1 MNNMLPTPYQQFI
14 HKSRYARWLDDEQ
27 RRENWDE
34 TVERYLQFMVD
45 HVKEKHDFDM
55 EVMCPGDISKLRQA
69 ILSQDI
75 MPSMRAMM
83 TAGPALARDN
93 ICGYN
98 CSYIPV
104 DSPRAFDECM
114 YILMCG
120 TGVGFS
126 VERENVD
133 KLPVISDGMQST
145 DTVIK
150 VGDSKPGWAK
160 ALRELIA
167 LLYAGH
173 IPKWDLSDVRPSGA
187 RLKTMGGRASG
198 PGPLE
203 DLFNF
208 AVQLFIKAQGRRLF
222 PIECHDLMCKVG
234 EVVVVGG
241 VRRSA
246 LISLSNLNDDQM
258 AHAKSGAWW
267 ENEGQ
272 RALANNSVAYK
283 GKPEMGTFM
292 REWVSLYESKSGER
306 GLFNRQAAVKQAA
319 RNGRR
324 KVHDRPLLDDT
335 DSQYVV
341 HPHRTDESFIQ
352 FGTNPC
358 SEIILRPYQ
367 FCNLSEVVVRDY
379 DTLEDLKEKVHLA
392 TILGTLQSTLTDFKY
407 LRKIWKTNTEEERL
421 LGVSLTGIMDHHVL
435 SKNVDSARWLEE
447 MKRVAV
453 DTNWDLATNGLGI
466 PQSAAITCVKPSGT
480 VSQLVDAASGIH
492 ARHSK
497 HYIRTVR
504 GDNKDPLTQ
513 FLKEQGVYNEP
524 DVTKPDNTTVFSFA
538 MESPDGA
545 VTRNDL
551 TAIEQLELWKT
562 YAVHWCEHK
571 PSVTITVKEDE
582 WMDVGAWVYENFDV
596 ASGVSFLPHSDH
608 TYQQAP
614 YQDIERED
622 YMEWQQAYG
631 YLNIDWQALS
641 EYEREDNTSGSRE
654 LACTAGVCE
663 VVDLNAA

>member
-1 MNNMLPTPYQQFI
+1 VDNMLPTPYQQFI
-14 HKSRYARWLDDEQ
+14 HKSRYARWLEDKQ
-27 RRENWDE
+27 RREDWSE
-34 TVERYLQFMVD
+34 TVDRYLKFMVYQA
-45 HVKEKHDFDM
+45 KGKHQFDL
-55 EVMCPGDISKLRQA
+55 PAKDIEDIRDA
-69 ILSQDI
+69 IIGQEI

-104 DSPRAFDECM
+104 DSPRSFDECM

-133 KLPVISDGMQST
+133 KLPVISDAMHET

-160 ALRELIA
+160 SLRELIA
-167 LLYAGH
+167 LLYAGQ
-173 IPKWDLSDVRPSGA
+173 IPSWDMSEVRASGE

-198 PGPLE
+198 PGPLD
-203 DLFNF
+203 DLFVF
-208 AVQLFIKAQGRRLF
+208 TVELFKKAQGRRLF
-222 PIECHDLMCKVG
+222 PIECHDLMCKIG
-234 EVVVVGG
+234 EIVVVGG

-292 REWVSLYESKSGER
+292 REWLALYESKSGER
-306 GLFNRQAAVKQAA
+306 GIFNRGAADAQVA
-319 RNGRR
+319 RNERR
-324 KVHDRPLLDDT
+324 ETGHMW
-335 DSQYVV
+335 
-341 HPHRTDESFIQ
+341 
-352 FGTNPC
+352 GTNPC

-367 FCNLSEVVVRDY
+367 FCNLSEVVVREN
-379 DTLEDLKEKVHLA
+379 DTLDSLKRKVRLA

-407 LRKIWKTNTEEERL
+407 LRKVWKTNTEDERL
-421 LGVSLTGIMDHHVL
+421 LGVSLTGIMDHSIL
-435 SKNVDSARWLEE
+435 SKTVDSPRWLEE
-447 MKRVAV
+447 MRQTAV
-453 DTNWDLATNGLGI
+453 DTNLKYANMLGI

-492 ARHSK
+492 ARHNDY
-497 HYIRTVR
+497 YIRTVR

-513 FLKEQGVYNEP
+513 FLKEQGVYNEA
-524 DVTKPDNTTVFSFA
+524 DVMKPDSTTVFSFA
-538 MESPDGA
+538 MKSPDAA
-545 VTRNDL
+545 VTRTQM

-562 YAVHWCEHK
+562 YAIHWCEHK
-571 PSVTITVKEDE
+571 PSVTITVKEHE

-614 YQDIERED
+614 YQDIEREE
-622 YMEWQQAYG
+622 YLEWQERYG
-631 YLNIDWQALS
+631 KLEIDWQALS
-641 EYEREDNTSGSRE
+641 DYEREDNTSGSRE

>member
-1 MNNMLPTPYQQFI
+1 VSNMLPTPYQQFI

-27 RRENWDE
+27 RREDWHE
-34 TVERYLQFMVD
+34 TVDRYVDFMVNQ
-45 HVKEKHDFDM
+45 VRGKHDY
-55 EVMCPGDISKLRQA
+55 KLPKKIVDELRDA
-69 ILSQDI
+69 ILNLEI

-104 DSPRAFDECM
+104 DSPRSFDECM

-133 KLPVISDGMQST
+133 KLPVISDNFNDSE
-145 DTVIK
+145 TVIK

-160 ALRELIA
+160 AFRELIG
-167 LLYAGH
+167 LLYQGQV
-173 IPKWDLSDVRPSGA
+173 PKTDMSAVRESGA

-198 PGPLE
+198 PQPLA

-208 AVQLFIKAQGRRLF
+208 TVQMFKKAAGRRLY
-222 PIECHDLMCKVG
+222 PIECHDLMCKIG
-234 EVVVVGG
+234 EIVVVGG

-258 AHAKSGAWW
+258 AHAKAGMWW
-267 ENEGQ
+267 EHEGQ

-283 GKPEMGTFM
+283 SKPEMGTFM
-292 REWVSLYESKSGER
+292 REWLALYDSKSGER
-306 GLFNRQAAVKQAA
+306 GMFNREAADKQVA

-324 KVHDRPLLDDT
+324 ETGH
-335 DSQYVV
+335 YW
-341 HPHRTDESFIQ
+341 
-352 FGTNPC
+352 GTNPC

-367 FCNLSEVVVRDY
+367 FCNLSEVVVRATD
-379 DTLEDLKEKVHLA
+379 DLNNLKRKVHLA

-407 LRKIWKTNTEEERL
+407 LRKIWKDNTEEERL
-421 LGVSLTGIMDHHVL
+421 LGVSLTGIMDHSVL
-435 SKNVDSARWLEE
+435 SKTVDSRRWLEE
-447 MKRVAV
+447 MRQEAI
-453 DTNWDLATNGLGI
+453 DTNMVIANTLGI
-466 PQSAAITCVKPSGT
+466 PSSTAITCVKPSGT

-492 ARHSK
+492 ARHNDY
-497 HYIRTVR
+497 YIRTVR

-513 FLKEQGVYNEP
+513 FLINEGVHNER
-524 DVTKPDNTTVFSFA
+524 DVMKPDSTTVFSFA
-538 MESPDGA
+538 MESPKGA
-545 VTRNDL
+545 VLRTDMS
-551 TAIEQLELWKT
+551 AIEQLELWKV
-562 YAVHWCEHK
+562 YAIHWCEHK
-571 PSVTITVKEDE
+571 PSITVSVKEHE
-582 WMDVGAWVYENFDV
+582 WMEVGAWVYENFDV

-608 TYQQAP
+608 TYHQAP
-614 YQDIERED
+614 NQDSDWED
-622 YMEWQQAYG
+622 YLEWKERYG
-631 YLNIDWQALS
+631 NMTIDWNKLT
-641 EYEREDNTSGSRE
+641 EFEKEDNTSGSRE

-663 VVDLNAA
+663 VVDLTAA